1 MRCQTCDRPWLTK
14 EQHTNLW
21 EWFIFPLVILGVFFA
36 GAVVEAV
43 AQFDVT
49 QVLMWLAG
57 YAVATG
63 VIMLWWQIKVKD

>member
-1 MRCQTCDRPWLTK
+1 MRCETCHRPWLTK
-14 EQHTNLW
+14 QQHQNLW
-21 EWFIFPLVILGVFFA
+21 GWLIFPILILAVFFA

-43 AQFDVT
+43 AQFDVI
-49 QVLMWLAG
+49 QAAMWVAG

>member
-1 MRCQTCDRPWLTK
+1 M
-14 EQHTNLW
+14 
-21 EWFIFPLVILGVFFA
+21 FFA

-43 AQFDVT
+43 AQFDVI
-49 QVLMWLAG
+49 QAAMWIAG